1 MLIQFSCKNF
11 KSIKEKQV
19 LSMLATKD
27 KMHEEILKKTDEK
40 FSLLPVASIYGA
52 NGSGK
57 TNIIKALGYVSFLV
71 HHFNDFN
78 HGDELPF
85 YPHKLEKQEVPS
97 EFELQFIMNHIRYA
111 YGFSLNNQ
119 KIIREYLY
127 YFPKGKQAKIFERE
141 GTTYYFGPSFK
152 HLEDITEKTLVNR
165 LFLSTAA
172 SWSNKS
178 EIKDPFIFIKEFL
191 VVNDEVQNQDWL
203 LYTISKIEKNPKI
216 NQLFVQ
222 FLFNL
227 NMGITDIEAKIQ
239 ENTVSYDELPKDMP
253 GELKLVVLKSKQ
265 IRPVVKINYGNM
277 QMDLR
282 EESRGMQKLFEI
294 LGPLFDILLNGKVLV
309 FDELETSL
317 HPSLVL
323 RIIELFQNP
332 KLNKNHAQLIF
343 TTHDTNLLDLN
354 LFRRDQIWLVEKDT
368 EEFASNLYS
377 ISDLKNVR
385 KDENVEKGYIRGK
398 YGAIPFI
405 GNQFEWLLMEDHN
418 VE

>member
-1 MLIQFSCKNF
+1 
-11 KSIKEKQV
+11 
-19 LSMLATKD
+19 
-27 KMHEEILKKTDEK
+27 
-40 FSLLPVASIYGA
+40 
-52 NGSGK
+52 
-57 TNIIKALGYVSFLV
+57 
-71 HHFNDFN
+71 
-78 HGDELPF
+78 
-85 YPHKLEKQEVPS
+85 
-97 EFELQFIMNHIRYA
+97 
-111 YGFSLNNQ
+111 
-119 KIIREYLY
+119 
-127 YFPKGKQAKIFERE
+127 
-141 GTTYYFGPSFK
+141 
-152 HLEDITEKTLVNR
+152 
-165 LFLSTAA
+165 
-172 SWSNKS
+172 
-178 EIKDPFIFIKEFL
+178 
-191 VVNDEVQNQDWL
+191 
-203 LYTISKIEKNPKI
+203 
-216 NQLFVQ
+216 
-222 FLFNL
+222 
-227 NMGITDIEAKIQ
+227 
-239 ENTVSYDELPKDMP
+239 
-253 GELKLVVLKSKQ
+253 
-265 IRPVVKINYGNM
+265 M

-332 KLNKNHAQLIF
+332 KLNKDHAQLIF